1 MKETKKLLSR
11 KAMLAN
17 HGSFNTLSPV
27 SFMEKLC
34 KDIQEGNLVPIIGDT
49 IRNAHI
55 FDVDEDQDIGILRP
69 LKAKNSENVQS
80 SDINKEFNVTEELAK
95 KWAEEGTYIR
105 DLDEIIS
112 YPLNDDVQIARVA
125 QFYALMHNN
134 PIVARREYL
143 VFLKEK
149 LLQIAYQIAQIEDNA
164 EEVVF
169 IEQLHEERYYFSYS
183 DIVAELDFPR
193 FTANRVDPIKTLARL
208 PLKVYITTSYHDFVE
223 RELEAAG
230 KHPQSRLCFW
240 NKQLSF
246 DNLAPEHI
254 PQAEYKPSEKCPV
267 VYHLLGMEQY
277 PASMVLSE
285 DDYLELLWAL
295 ARDKQN
301 ENHNGDGIIPPYFET
316 VLNTSSLLLL
326 GYRLHDW
333 DLKILFRGLL
343 RKPREQSSHRGIS
356 TAIHIDM
363 DEQPWIKDTVQ
374 AKNYI
379 KSFFKQAHI
388 AVEFGD
394 SDEFIADLGREWAKW
409 SGAS

>member
-1 MKETKKLLSR
+1 MTKRLLSR
-11 KAMLAN
+11 KDALAN
-17 HGSFNTLSPV
+17 FQSINKLKPG

-55 FDVDEDQDIGILRP
+55 FDVDDDQDIGI
-69 LKAKNSENVQS
+69 SEAQEDNAS
-80 SDINKEFNVTEELAK
+80 SGPQNDQVNQEYSITEELAQN
-95 KWAEEGTYIR
+95 WALEGTYVR
-105 DLDEIIS
+105 ELNEIIQ
-112 YPLNDDVQIARVA
+112 YPLKDGIQIARVA
-125 QFYALMHNN
+125 QFYALTHKN
-134 PIVARREYL
+134 PVIAKEEYL
-143 VFLKEK
+143 AFLKEK
-149 LLQIAYQIAQIEDNA
+149 LLQVAYQIAQLEENIE
-164 EEVVF
+164 EMVF
-169 IEQLHEERYYFSYS
+169 IEQLHEERSYFSYS

-193 FTANRVDPIKTLARL
+193 FPIDKADPIKTLARL

-240 NKQLSF
+240 NKHLSF

-254 PQAEYKPSEKCPV
+254 PQIEYKPDEKSPV

-285 DDYLELLWAL
+285 DDYLDLLWAL
-295 ARDKQN
+295 ARDTQN

-316 VLNTSSLLLL
+316 TLRTSSLLLL

-343 RKPREQSSHRGIS
+343 RKQREQSTHRGVS

-363 DEQPWIKDTVQ
+363 DEQPLIKDIVQ

-394 SDEFIADLGREWAKW
+394 SDKFVADLGREWAKW